1 MSREWGAIQISL
13 KPPKDAPHEATL
25 LRLDCTKARSELF
38 WHGTWSPAETFAH
51 TAGWYRDFYRA
62 GKINTEQDL
71 NDYINSAEKEN
82 LEWTK

>member
-1 MSREWGAIQISL
+1 MKS
-13 KPPKDAPHEATL
+13 ATL